1 MFGSFDSIQGHVDFS
16 FEVYRSLPV
25 CQGAILLVDATKG
38 VQAQTIAHFNQALLG
53 DVNLIPVINKIDV
66 KEANVKSVE
75 DQLINLFSFS
85 PEEIYKISAKT
96 GEGCD
101 KVVEAIIDK
110 VLPPSGNINNP
121 LKGFYF
127 DSWSHQVHG
136 IISLATV
143 LEGKVNVGD
152 KIYSLTGKKA
162 YTVRE
167 VGIFFPEETPVETL
181 YAGQVGY
188 LSACIRDES
197 DGRIGDA
204 FIEESNYNEIKSK
217 DSSIIENMVND
228 LPKIPKPRS
237 MVFAGIFP
245 AEVSQSKE
253 LKSALNKL
261 ILNDSSVEM
270 EPDSSPAFGFGW
282 RLGFLGLL
290 HMDVF
295 TQRLEAEYDAPTVIT
310 APSVSYKGNKMI

>member
-1 MFGSFDSIQGHVDFS
+1 M
-16 FEVYRSLPV
+16 
-25 CQGAILLVDATKG
+25 LVDATKG

-53 DVNLIPVINKIDV
+53 DVNLIPVINKIDL

-75 DQLINLFSFS
+75 EQLINLFSFS
-85 PEEIYKISAKT
+85 PEEIYKISSKT

-101 KVVEAIIDK
+101 KVIGAIIDK
-110 VLPPSGNINNP
+110 ILPPSGVINKP

-127 DSWSHQVHG
+127 DSWSHHVHG
-136 IISLATV
+136 IISLTAI
-143 LEGKVNVGD
+143 LQGKVSVGD
-152 KIYSLTGKKA
+152 KIRSLTGKKS

-188 LSACIRDES
+188 LSACVREDA
-197 DGRIGDA
+197 DGKIGDA
-204 FIEESNYNEIKSK
+204 FIEESHYDELTANAPSM
-217 DSSIIENMVND
+217 IETMVKD

-245 AEVSQSKE
+245 AEASQSKE
-253 LKSALNKL
+253 LKSSLYKL

-270 EPDSSPAFGFGW
+270 ETDSSPAFGLGW

-310 APSVSYKGNKMI
+310 APSVSYKG